1 MHVLAGRGEKN
12 LVLPSVVAIVK
23 FQMKMVSDIR
33 LWKVY
38 LEPEINR
45 DLIQLI
51 VYSTIEFTL
60 LDFFQIA

>member
-23 FQMKMVSDIR
+23 FQMKMVSVIR